1 MQEPPPPWSGQR
13 VSRDPEGATS
23 NEIAR
28 LVGVYDASGSML
40 GELSY
45 FLRARFGRA
54 HCALCDITHGRVRER
69 ADWKACR
76 QRLAVPFITF
86 HRDDQP
92 SEIRHAGG
100 ETPPAVIAETRQG
113 RLVLLLGPAELEG
126 CAGSPARLLEAVDTA
141 AQLRGLRWP

>member
-1 MQEPPPPWSGQR
+1 MQEPPLPGSGRR
-13 VSRDPEGATS
+13 VSRDHDGATS
-23 NEIAR
+23 KEITR
-28 LVGVYDASGSML
+28 LVGVYDADGSVL

-45 FLRARFGRA
+45 FVRARFGRA

-76 QRLAVPFITF
+76 ERLPVPFITF

-92 SEIRHAGG
+92 SEVRDAGG
-100 ETPPAVIAETRQG
+100 DDAPAVIAETGRG

-126 CAGSPARLLEAVDTA
+126 CAGSPLRLLEAVDTA
-141 AQLRGLRWP
+141 VQVRGLRWP